1 MCYEFACGDI
11 AKGRLSLGQV
21 LNHGSNAGSND
32 YASIDSAA
40 LEGYCQAFGVRPVND
55 ADPIVAPV
63 TEQTPAILAAD
74 NERKLLSM
82 IGRHL
87 IEKATSSTQPSTLY
101 VDVTSENVVRSYHAL
116 LGVTNRCLQYLTS
129 IEAHLARFAR
139 VIAHQLTTFSSSS
152 GNNRTITA
160 AVVQYLCANVPGM
173 DAALR
178 SQLPSDQL
186 QRSNIRIVDFVQRAI
201 VLTPPPQPGA
211 VAGLLSG
218 GNDLWQLLLS
228 YDSAEIKNLMLRIVP
243 FVVPARF
250 NVSMVL
256 GEEVLT
262 RVAAGPHQEYITV
275 LMSKLEQLA
284 KLGKIGAWQTTVNAC
299 GRELGPLGNDTKVQT
314 TFTFEALR
322 IELEAWHERL
332 HQTTDMRKFGLT
344 TAELALKVKGL
355 LQAAMSGRM
364 KLNSELMLLLATF
377 LINTSDWDYIF
388 KKLDGE
394 KLKSPFVDLGR
405 LFAAFAMT
413 VDQGEATTRRVAQS
427 VWQVLLPTMEDSVQ
441 IKRAGNATRPVLREQ
456 NRNQLLSRRQ
466 LVAFS
471 RNVKEQ
477 TSVSLL
483 LSLLGK
489 LFNCA
494 NGGMNRMF
502 IQHSE
507 YWPTVYDGSNVN
519 NDFLN
524 EMISLTMDN
533 GLLINPNNAFYL
545 RSKGDF
551 LLG

>member
-1 MCYEFACGDI
+1 MWLLALRCCAALKWDLTLIGKFGNVLTLRSLFERLLKWAFPEWQSEDILTNLLTICSMVDSSSMSEGGRFAAWLYARWVVGVDIAARFPDPLPRATVSNPQGQVDPNLAQAEALKTTTANIRTLTESSICILRRFTSDTSFFRLGLKIPLKECFESMTEDPPLQPVFVSSKQTIPSPRFDRSVADVSPEALLAKTHFDLMCFEFACGDI

-87 IEKATSSTQPSTLY
+87 IEKTTSSTQPSTLY
-101 VDVTSENVVRSYHAL
+101 IDVTSENVVRSYLAL

-139 VIAHQLTTFSSSS
+139 VIAHQMTTLYSSS

-322 IELEAWHERL
+322 IEVR
-332 HQTTDMRKFGLT
+332 FG
-344 TAELALKVKGL
+344 V
-355 LQAAMSGRM
+355 
-364 KLNSELMLLLATF
+364 
-377 LINTSDWDYIF
+377 
-388 KKLDGE
+388 
-394 KLKSPFVDLGR
+394 
-405 LFAAFAMT
+405 
-413 VDQGEATTRRVAQS
+413 
-427 VWQVLLPTMEDSVQ
+427 
-441 IKRAGNATRPVLREQ
+441 
-456 NRNQLLSRRQ
+456 
-466 LVAFS
+466 
-471 RNVKEQ
+471 
-477 TSVSLL
+477 
-483 LSLLGK
+483 
-489 LFNCA
+489 
-494 NGGMNRMF
+494 
-502 IQHSE
+502 
-507 YWPTVYDGSNVN
+507 
-519 NDFLN
+519 
-524 EMISLTMDN
+524 
-533 GLLINPNNAFYL
+533 
-545 RSKGDF
+545 
-551 LLG
+551 